1 MKTKNQ
7 KTRAS
12 KSGAQMDTKKPL
24 LGSYF
29 GNHLKSLRH
38 TLEEQKARPVASFFT
53 CSVIGIAILLPTLL
67 GILLLN
73 IYSADLDWDGSA
85 QITLFLDQNTS
96 TIKAHEL
103 IKTLEAESSIAE
115 AAFIDKDAALEEFKA
130 LFKLSKTL
138 EHLDRNPLPHSI
150 VVKPSSEVMT
160 LEDAEQ
166 LRDRLGVHKIVDQIQ
181 LDVMWVQRLRSIS
194 GFLER
199 STWLLA
205 LMLGFAVILILG
217 NTVRLAIENKKDEIA
232 VLKLVGG
239 TDAFVCRPFLYMG
252 IFFGLGGGLVA
263 IVLCSVVLWILGGPI
278 ESLAI
283 SYQSSF
289 RLSGLSFESTFLILF
304 LGAVLGWFGA
314 WLAVRRHINE
324 IEPI

>member
-1 MKTKNQ
+1 MKQKTKLP
-7 KTRAS
+7 
-12 KSGAQMDTKKPL
+12 KSGAQINTKKPL
-24 LGSYF
+24 VGSYL

-38 TLEEQKARPVASFFT
+38 TLSEQKARPIASFFT

-96 TIKAHEL
+96 KIKAHEL
-103 IKTLEAESSIAE
+103 TKELEAQSSILE
-115 AAFIDKDAALEEFKA
+115 ARFIDKTDALEEFKA

-138 EHLDRNPLPHSI
+138 EHLDQNPLPHSI
-150 VVKPSSEVMT
+150 IVKPSTEIMT
-160 LEDAEQ
+160 LEDAEL
-166 LRDRLGVHKIVDQIQ
+166 LRDQLARHEIVDQIQ

-194 GFLER
+194 DFLER

-205 LMLGFAVILILG
+205 LMLGVAVILILG

-263 IVLCSVVLWILGGPI
+263 IVLCAFVLWMLGGPI
-278 ESLAI
+278 ESLAT
-283 SYQSSF
+283 SYQSGF
-289 RLSGLSFESTFLILF
+289 RLSGLNFESTLLILF
-304 LGAVLGWFGA
+304 LGAFLGWFGA
-314 WLAVRRHINE
+314 WLAVRRHISE
-324 IEPI
+324 IEPV